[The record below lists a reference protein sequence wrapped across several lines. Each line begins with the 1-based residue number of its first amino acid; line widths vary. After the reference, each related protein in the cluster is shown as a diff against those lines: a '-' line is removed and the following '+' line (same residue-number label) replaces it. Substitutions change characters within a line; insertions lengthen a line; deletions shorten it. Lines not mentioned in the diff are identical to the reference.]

1 MSQHI
6 HIVTDGSAIGNPG
19 PGGWAAMFSSGRK
32 RWSLSG
38 SSLTT
43 TANQMEL
50 TAAIEALKSLDTR
63 SNVTLC
69 SDSQYLIRGMRHLA
83 ERWEDQGWRNSRGIL
98 IQDRALWQELLS
110 LRTQHVI
117 CWRWLRGHCGHPT
130 QTEADALAYVE
141 ARRQWCELRL
151 AA

>member
-1 MSQHI
+1 
-6 HIVTDGSAIGNPG
+6 
-19 PGGWAAMFSSGRK
+19 MFSSGRK